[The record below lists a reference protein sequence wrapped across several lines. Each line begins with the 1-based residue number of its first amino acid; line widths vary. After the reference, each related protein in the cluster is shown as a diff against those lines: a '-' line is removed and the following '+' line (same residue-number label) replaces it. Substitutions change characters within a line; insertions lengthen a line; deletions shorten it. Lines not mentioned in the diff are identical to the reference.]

1 MKMWS
6 QKYDQC
12 KECGTTERKHLG
24 RGLCELCYQKSI
36 EKQHTPHKLKKGFS
50 TSLLSKDYLVD
61 HYLNNKES
69 LSDIATT
76 AKCSRQFVFKKI
88 KAFDLPLRKK
98 SQARELALNKGKIK
112 FKRTYEDGESEYIT
126 LNKSKVNHKF
136 FSQWTPQMSYVLGV
150 VCTDGNIRPSI
161 LKAPNNKDT
170 LRIGRLTIS
179 QREPELLEKVL
190 KLMNSATKL
199 LHRSRKEFAK
209 TVSGETYYFHL
220 NSNLIYDDL
229 VKLGL
234 TPNKSLTLKF
244 PNVPEDYI
252 HHFIRGCWDGDG
264 SVYLDKTSN
273 SVFASFISG
282 SSDFIREIL
291 YHLTKK
297 GLPKRSLHRSGNSY
311 YFRYTG
317 KQCKQL
323 AEYLYY
329 DADESMWLNRKHEIF
344 KSLL

>member
-1 MKMWS
+1 MWS
-6 QKYDQC
+6 QKYNQC

-36 EKQHTPHKLKKGFS
+36 EKQHSPHKVKKGFS
-50 TSLLSKDYLVD
+50 TSLLSKDYLID

-76 AKCSRQFVFKKI
+76 AKCSRQFVLKKI
-88 KAFDLPLRKK
+88 KEFDLPLRKK

-112 FKRTYEDGESEYIT
+112 FKRTYEDGEFEYIT
-126 LNKSKVNHKF
+126 LNKNKVNHHF
-136 FSQWTPQMSYVLGV
+136 FSNWTPAMSYVLGV

-161 LKAPNNKDT
+161 LKAPTTKDT

-179 QREPELLEKVL
+179 QKEPELLEKVL
-190 KLMNSATKL
+190 KLMNSETKL
-199 LHRSRKEFAK
+199 LHRNRKEFSK
-209 TVSGETYYFHL
+209 TVSGETFYFHL
-220 NSNLIYDDL
+220 NSDFIYDDL

-252 HHFIRGCWDGDG
+252 SHFIRGCWDGDG
-264 SVYLDKTSN
+264 SVYLDKSSN

-282 SSDFIREIL
+282 SIDFITGIL
-291 YHLTKK
+291 DHLTKN
-297 GLPKRSLHRSGNSY
+297 GLPERTLHKSGNSY

-317 KQCKQL
+317 KQCKLL
-323 AEYLYY
+323 AEYLYRN
-329 DADESMWLNRKHEIF
+329 ADESMWLNRKYEF
-344 KSLL
+344 FQRFL